1 MAFVMNVPEGKA
13 PKRGDLLQSNYG
25 DRRERTWFILSA
37 RKIAQRP
44 SYPIP
49 LGTLKPRFA
58 VWRAR
63 WWDLEPDFRIRLYR
77 SAERN
82 GGQVVWYPQIKQFE
96 NLRRKASKCA

>member
-25 DRRERTWFILSA
+25 DRRERTWMILSSTRVKNHA
-37 RKIAQRP
+37 
-44 SYPIP
+44 
-49 LGTLKPRFA
+49 TRFN

-63 WWDLEPDFRIRLYR
+63 WWELEPDFRIRLYR

-82 GGQVVWYPQIKQFE
+82 GGQVVWYPEIKQFE
-96 NLRRKASKCA
+96 NLRKKASKCA